1 MQTDALKQI
10 LALARAGATSRAWEA
25 FKASGLDRADADA
38 SALTLK
44 GRLLK
49 DQARHAPAHLR
60 PALFALAGEAYEHA
74 ARPGAET
81 YPLINAAAMALHA
94 GERERSAE
102 LAGKVLHLIES
113 GLEKGETPYWGEA
126 TRAEALL
133 LLNRIEDARSSL
145 AHAVSLAP
153 QAWEDHAATLRQFG
167 LILSELDEE
176 DSWLD
181 SFRPAPAMH
190 FNGILGIAADDKAAS
205 NAIAA
210 EIRAIAPGFAYG
222 ALAAGA
228 DIIAAEAA
236 VLVGAELHVVLPSD
250 PHDFRKTSVE
260 PLGEDWPQRFDSLLE
275 IADTLIICDKAESTS
290 AAGVA
295 LAELHAMGLAL
306 ERASQLQAQ
315 AVALRIEPADR
326 PVLGDPWLQSGM
338 PTRHVA
344 VLANT
349 KSAVPQLPAG
359 ELKFDIATDDT
370 AVTSFGSLEDCVQA
384 LRKSGSVRM
393 AIDCRLGETVHV
405 KALLPHSAYGM
416 VAASRSAALGLL
428 ASGLASRIE
437 TIGELAFPE
446 GPVEL
451 CLAKLSEPPG

>member
-1 MQTDALKQI
+1 MQADALKKI

-25 FKASGLDRADADA
+25 FKAAGFDRAVADA
-38 SALTLK
+38 NALTLK

-49 DQARHAPAHLR
+49 DQARNAPSHLR

-74 ARPGAET
+74 AKPGSET
-81 YPLINAAAMALHA
+81 YPLINAAAMSLHA
-94 GERERSAE
+94 GESERSAE
-102 LAGKVLHLIES
+102 LAARVLHLIES
-113 GLEKGETPYWGEA
+113 GQEQGETPYWGEA

-133 LLNRIEDARSSL
+133 LLGRIEDAKASL

-153 QAWEDHAATLRQFG
+153 QAWEDHAATLRQFA
-167 LILSELDEE
+167 LILSELGGND
-176 DSWLD
+176 DWLD
-181 SFRPAPAMH
+181 RFRPAPAMH
-190 FNGILGIAADDKAAS
+190 FNGILGITSDDKAAS

-210 EIRAIAPGFAYG
+210 EVRLIAPGFAYG

-228 DIIAAEAA
+228 DIRAAEAA
-236 VLVGAELHVVLPSD
+236 VLVGAELQIVLPSD
-250 PHDFRKTSVE
+250 PHDFRKSSVE
-260 PLGEDWPQRFDSLLE
+260 PLGGDWAQRFDSLLE
-275 IADTLIICDKAESTS
+275 IADTLTICDKAESTS

-295 LAELHAMGLAL
+295 LAELYAMGLAI

-315 AVALRIEPADR
+315 AVALRIEPAER
-326 PVLGDPWLQSGM
+326 PILGDPWLHSGY
-338 PTRHVA
+338 PIRHVA
-344 VLANT
+344 V
-349 KSAVPQLPAG
+349 SASTASVIPQLPAG
-359 ELKFDIATDDT
+359 ALTFDIATDDAIEKFASLGE
-370 AVTSFGSLEDCVQA
+370 AVAA
-384 LRKSGSVRM
+384 LRNAGSVRM

-405 KALLPHSAYGM
+405 QALLPHSAHGM

-437 TIGELAFPE
+437 TIGELAFPD